1 MTTLLKGNRK
11 LHKFNQKK
19 KKAEPFTISGLP
31 LKAVSLSDTL
41 SLYPQVDSSRLF
53 SFIKLCLPLRS
64 IIKMAALPI
73 FHLRNGHGSH
83 RVSSPTALPHTPQI
97 SKVAVYGRQ
106 MQGDRKGCLDPQIPR
121 GKQGSVSRINI
132 FLCNLIR

>member
-11 LHKFNQKK
+11 LHKFNQKE
-19 KKAEPFTISGLP
+19 KAEPLTISGLP
-31 LKAVSLSDTL
+31 LKAVSLSETL

-73 FHLRNGHGSH
+73 FHLRNGHGIH
-83 RVSSPTALPHTPQI
+83 RFSSPTALPHTPQI
-97 SKVAVYGRQ
+97 SKVAVYGGQ

-121 GKQGSVSRINI
+121 GKQGCVSRINI